1 MKQRVNV
8 HAISEMLA
16 ARFNCNQDLCT
27 TNLVCAVVT
36 RNSGLA
42 GFLELHR
49 TLSKEHF
56 KVCSQSTTPSL
67 HSSGFVWYYIAS
79 NFSLQSH
86 WSADLQP
93 AIWQIKPVSFVS
105 PKYKFYFMITT
116 LIHRV
121 FMTFFNTSCRS
132 WYADSTKCGS
142 SDCAES
148 YFTTPDLTA
157 LELDFVTTITHIF
170 FLRGGV
176 PKLFF
181 F

>member
-1 MKQRVNV
+1 MQWLP
-8 HAISEMLA
+8 A
-16 ARFNCNQDLCT
+16 T
-27 TNLVCAVVT
+27 LVWPVFFRTASYVVQGAFQ
-36 RNSGLA
+36 GLFA
-42 GFLELHR
+42 KHNPFSAQLWVRLV
-49 TLSKEHF
+49 LN
-56 KVCSQSTTPSL
+56 
-67 HSSGFVWYYIAS
+67 AS

-86 WSADLQP
+86 WTADLQP
-93 AIWQIKPVSFVS
+93 AIGQIKPVSFVS

-116 LIHRV
+116 LIHSV

-157 LELDFVTTITHIF
+157 LEMDFVTTITHIF

-176 PKLFF
+176 PKLYIFF
-181 F
+181 FLDLAELFGKGSADVSKI